1 MQAARSST
9 EEIAPSTNAGVTSLM
24 GKRKPVTLVRTVTAR
39 KNAVHPPRPAF
50 ENSPPTTM
58 KPANIAIM
66 LITTCSTV
74 NCSSVKPKIMV
85 QLPSQVAECKADEDS
100 KLGREAALGTRRQL
114 CDLFSVRPR
123 AKRGPRFLVWW
134 PWMPACAGTN
144 VSEGLG
150 QGFQSKQQ

>member
-24 GKRKPVTLVRTVTAR
+24 GKRKPVTLVRTVMAR

-50 ENSPPTTM
+50 ENNPPTTM

-100 KLGREAALGTRRQL
+100 KLGREASARYTASAMRPLLRSSPRQ
-114 CDLFSVRPR
+114 
-123 AKRGPRFLVWW
+123 
-134 PWMPACAGTN
+134 AGTQASRL
-144 VSEGLG
+144 VALDARLRGHERE
-150 QGFQSKQQ
+150 